1 MQTITTVFKP
11 VFAVLALSALLFIA
25 PFQASFSPSFA
36 GGLLQDMPKRPLAKD
51 FNLPDSD
58 GKMHRL
64 SDFRGKTVILN
75 FWATWCPPCR
85 KEMPSMQRAWTKLKA
100 KGNIVMIALH
110 VGGNEE
116 KVWNFM
122 GDGDYDFLVLIDKSG
137 KIPKQW
143 PMMGLPSTFIIAP
156 DGTLAL
162 RAIGERAWDD
172 ESILKQI
179 EAVK

>member
-1 MQTITTVFKP
+1 MQTIIRKP
-11 VFAVLALSALLFIA
+11 VFAFFMLTALILGLLGA
-25 PFQASFSPSFA
+25 RPQPSYA
-36 GGLLQDMPKRPLAKD
+36 GGLLQDIPAKPLAKD
-51 FNLPDSD
+51 FHLPDSD

-85 KEMPSMQRAWTKLKA
+85 KEMPSMQRAWNKLKA

-143 PMMGLPSTFIIAP
+143 PMMGLPSTFIISP
-156 DGTLAL
+156 EGKITL

-172 ESILKQI
+172 AGILKQI